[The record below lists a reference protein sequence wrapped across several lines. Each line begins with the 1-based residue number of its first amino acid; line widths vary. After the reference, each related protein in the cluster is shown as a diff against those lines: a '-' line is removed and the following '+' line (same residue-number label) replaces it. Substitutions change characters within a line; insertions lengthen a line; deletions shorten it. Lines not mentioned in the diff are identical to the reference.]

1 MNGITINRLIENR
14 GAARKNKFLSDEMK
28 IVKQKSRKEIV
39 KTKWRETKRDC
50 HGKWQTE
57 RVDASDTEKIVC
69 EICKY
74 STMARLV

>member
-1 MNGITINRLIENR
+1 
-14 GAARKNKFLSDEMK
+14 MK